1 MYNIISKHNS
11 QILKAFQDGETA
23 ENKPFSNCKTR
34 ANCPAGDTSDSE
46 NVLYQATIFPK
57 ESINDKKNIGM
68 STGNWKER
76 RIITD
81 IPSVMLHQNYLSKQ
95 FWKMKDAAFTQLIK
109 WEIICRSFETN
120 NFRDRYDLCIREINE
135 KIKCPNT
142 KQLLNERNEMIF
154 KCRHGNKFKIP

>member
-57 ESINDKKNIGM
+57 ESINDKKKYRDVHWKLKRETYSHRHSFCNASSKLSIQAILEDERCCFHPTNQM
-68 STGNWKER
+68 GNH
-76 RIITD
+76 
-81 IPSVMLHQNYLSKQ
+81 L
-95 FWKMKDAAFTQLIK
+95 
-109 WEIICRSFETN
+109 
-120 NFRDRYDLCIREINE
+120 
-135 KIKCPNT
+135 
-142 KQLLNERNEMIF
+142 
-154 KCRHGNKFKIP
+154 